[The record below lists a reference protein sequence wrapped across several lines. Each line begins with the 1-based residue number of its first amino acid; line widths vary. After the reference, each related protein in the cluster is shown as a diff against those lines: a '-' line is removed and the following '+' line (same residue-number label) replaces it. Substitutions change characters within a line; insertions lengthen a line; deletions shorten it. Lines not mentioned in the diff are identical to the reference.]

1 MTIKEKDFR
10 LSAQARPEIVE
21 LADRLLELGGV
32 RDDESF
38 SYVRAGL
45 IYRNQ
50 AFRECLL
57 THRVT
62 EQSLVKCRDENK
74 PYKDTYATYQM
85 PNGKV
90 YKVAVDIGL
99 ECAIK
104 ETLRICPFDLDE
116 HVGIPCETDYNSLQA
131 GDTFVSSRGLV
142 AVIKGVVTKG
152 SLHKFFDEE
161 VFYNVY
167 FDGCHNVLTP
177 SGIQNLIKYR

>member
-1 MTIKEKDFR
+1 MTIKEKDFTQNPF
-10 LSAQARPEIVE
+10 AQVRPEIVE

-38 SYVRAGL
+38 SYVRVGL

-62 EQSLVKCRDENK
+62 QQNYLKCRDENK

-90 YKVAVDIGL
+90 YKVAVDIV
-99 ECAIK
+99 K
-104 ETLRICPFDLDE
+104 EMLAEDVTLCVCPFDLDE
-116 HVGIPCETDYNSLQA
+116 HIGIPC
-131 GDTFVSSRGLV
+131 
-142 AVIKGVVTKG
+142 
-152 SLHKFFDEE
+152 
-161 VFYNVY
+161 
-167 FDGCHNVLTP
+167 
-177 SGIQNLIKYR
+177 